1 MTVSDRT
8 DTRPTLAVVGATGAV
23 GQVVCEVLALREQ
36 LWGDIRLAAADD
48 EAGTVC
54 RVGDRQVT
62 VEPLRAEFFDGVDVA
77 LFDIPPA
84 ISAEWVTLAAERGVI
99 VIDNSP
105 TFRLDPDVP
114 LVVPEVNP
122 RRVLD
127 RPKGIVANPGAT
139 VMTMIDVLGV
149 LHSGWELTELVV
161 TTFQSASGLGRTGMN
176 RLYDEIGVVA
186 GNRQLGTRPGDVR
199 RLVEHELGPS
209 PFPGPLALNILP
221 FVGSHVGEGWTS
233 EEVKVRAEVRKILD
247 IPDLRVAVTCVRVPV
262 VSTHSVAVH
271 ATFAHNVPLDRARD
285 ALIQTPAIVLLDD
298 PDGEEFP
305 TPSDI
310 VGADPRF
317 AGRLRQASDFPRS
330 LEVFICGDN
339 LRKGAAL
346 NMLQTAELVAK
357 DMAGLESST

>member
-1 MTVSDRT
+1 MNSEGSP

-23 GQVVCEVLALREQ
+23 GQVVCEVLAVREQ
-36 LWGDIRLAAADD
+36 LWGSVRLAAADD
-48 EAGTVC
+48 EVGTVC
-54 RVGDRQVT
+54 RLGSLEIA
-62 VEPLRAEFFDGVDVA
+62 VEPLRPDFFDGVDIA

-84 ISAEWVTLAAERGVI
+84 IAEPWVMLAAEKGVV

-127 RPKGIVANPGAT
+127 RPKGIIANPGAT

-161 TTFQSASGLGRTGMN
+161 TTFQSASGLGRQGIN
-176 RLYDEIGVVA
+176 RLYDELEVVA
-186 GNRQLGTRPGDVR
+186 GDRQLGTRPGDVR
-199 RLVEHELGPS
+199 RLVEHELGES
-209 PFPGPLALNILP
+209 PFPAPLALNVIP

-247 IPDLRVAVTCVRVPV
+247 IPDLKVAVTCVRVPV
-262 VSTHSVAVH
+262 VSTHSVSVH
-271 ATFAHNVPLDRARD
+271 ATFAQDIPLDRARE
-285 ALIQTPAIVLLDD
+285 ALVQAPAVVLLDD
-298 PDGEEFP
+298 PESEEFP

-317 AGRLRQASDFPRS
+317 AGRLRQSADFPRT
-330 LEVFICGDN
+330 LEAFICGDN

-346 NMLQTAELVAK
+346 NMLQTAELVVKERA
-357 DMAGLESST
+357 DAGV